1 MSRDTLLAVEGLSAG
16 YGDYPVLHG
25 LSLSLGA
32 GEKLAILGPN
42 GHGKTTLLRAIS
54 GLLRPTAG
62 SLRFDGRDLARLAP
76 AQIVS
81 LGISHIPQGDLVF
94 PQMRV
99 GENLLAGAYLN
110 WRDRNRRLER
120 VLAIFPP
127 LRERYGAPARV
138 LSGGERRML
147 AIARG
152 LMSDP
157 RLLIVDEP
165 SLGLAPIVRDSVYA
179 VLRDVVAEGISLL
192 LVEER
197 ASHLTGL
204 VDRVCVVESGR
215 VVATGSCEDMLANGS
230 ALLAQYFG

>member
-1 MSRDTLLAVEGLSAG
+1 MSGAPLLAVEGLSAG
-16 YGDYPVLHG
+16 YGDYPVLHE
-25 LSLSLGA
+25 LSLSLRA
-32 GEKLAILGPN
+32 GEKLAMLGPN
-42 GHGKTTLLRAIS
+42 GHGKTTLLRVVS

-62 SLRFDGRDLARLAP
+62 SVRFDGRDLARLAP
-76 AQIVS
+76 SEIVA
-81 LGISHIPQGDLVF
+81 LGISHIPQGDLIF
-94 PQMRV
+94 PQMKV
-99 GENLLAGAYLN
+99 GENLLAGAYLS
-110 WRDRNRRLER
+110 WRSRARRLER

-127 LRERYGAPARV
+127 LRERYGVPARV

-179 VLRDVVAEGISLL
+179 VLRDVVADGISLL

-197 ASHLTGL
+197 ASHLAGL
-204 VDRVCVVESGR
+204 VDQVCVVESGR
-215 VVATGSCEDMLANGS
+215 VAASGSCEAMLASGS
-230 ALLAQYFG
+230 TLLAQYFG